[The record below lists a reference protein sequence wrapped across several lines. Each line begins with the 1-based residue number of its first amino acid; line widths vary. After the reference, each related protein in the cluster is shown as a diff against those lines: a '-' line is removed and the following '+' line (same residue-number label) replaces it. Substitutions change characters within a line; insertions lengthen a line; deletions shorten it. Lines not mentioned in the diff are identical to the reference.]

1 MFFIIMSVGQKKIL
15 SLHEASTP
23 QTLLQISCSDALS
36 LIYFS
41 NFLQKNSFF
50 KEESDKI

>member
-23 QTLLQISCSDALS
+23 QTFLQ
-36 LIYFS
+36 